1 MGKNSLKL
9 VKMNIEGMRCS
20 MCESHVNECLLKVEG
35 VYKAKSSH
43 IRSLSKAVVSSSLDS
58 SLLKEAV
65 EKDGYHVLKIEEE
78 PLSGSRPPLFF

>member
-1 MGKNSLKL
+1 MEKSGLKL
-9 VKMNIEGMRCS
+9 VKMKIEGMHCS

-43 IRSLSKAVVSSSLDS
+43 IRSLSKAVVSSCLDS

-65 EKDGYHVLKIEEE
+65 EKDGYRVLGIEEK
-78 PLSGSRPPLFF
+78 PLSVSKPPLFF